1 MLLAGTGDRQA
12 LGDAGQQ
19 GLLRGRQG
27 QCLLYNI
34 ILNVAER
41 SSGGRGGLQDTGRDR
56 GGGREGKGG
65 GFRGTDSICRACAV
79 RYCRKLSQVVR
90 AVVRY

>member
-1 MLLAGTGDRQA
+1 MRVAGIDDRQA
-12 LGDAGQQ
+12 LGNAGQQ

-41 SSGGRGGLQDTGRDR
+41 SSGGRGGLQDIGRDR

-65 GFRGTDSICRACAV
+65 GSAGPIPFAV
-79 RYCRKLSQVVR
+79 HVPYAIVESCHK
-90 AVVRY
+90 